1 MFFDLISRNSRRSRK
16 ENGLFFASL
25 LISVIAFYII
35 LSMSQQDV
43 IKFLMKMESDA
54 ISRLLRMIPLFY
66 GMTLLILFFLIY
78 FASKYQLERR
88 RHEFGVYLMLGMRRS
103 RLFFL
108 LLGEDIRN
116 SAFVLAIGLP
126 AAVLLSELISLVTA
140 RLTGLGI
147 IGHRLNISLT
157 AILWTAIGFALIKL
171 AAFMILSG
179 RIAGEE
185 IGSLLTEAPDGTKK
199 QLPSAVYALALLAG
213 AALLAAAY
221 TMAICGFSWNNV
233 AHMGITLLSGFLGT
247 LLFFFGLRSFLGL
260 LAGRAGREKKLHTF
274 TFRQLQENVI
284 HRSHALA
291 ISSLLILAALCCF
304 STGVAVALVYGDSE
318 QHVLDYTFPCPDNP
332 SVIRE
337 QLSAAGFSDTF
348 GSLFEMKV
356 GHIIPAEE
364 NTPRFSM
371 DAVLKALEGLPE
383 SEGRDVLLNN
393 FSDGYTPRLI
403 ALSGYNQL
411 LAAAGLPEIT
421 LSGNVAAVYMDTD
434 FTGNNRLVLFNGIL
448 DGRPEIRIAGE
459 AFWLTGNVNTTNLV
473 VDRSITLALA
483 LIVPDEVFERMTD
496 GNYAVYLNAV
506 LSPDRLKG
514 QSLLG
519 AVSETNDRLTR
530 TGIPYESYLQ
540 NIGRQLF
547 YVVSVSYIT
556 IYLAIIFLIVANT
569 VLGVQFLTQQQKNRR
584 RYKTLIRLGAPCE
597 TLCCSAAKQ
606 IRWFFGIPV
615 AVAAVSSLF
624 GVRSLLSGLLPSRSQ
639 PYISSLMWLS
649 LAMILLLLIVEYI
662 YMAAVKKLSCRY
674 LLTLMVPE
682 REA

>member
-1 MFFDLISRNSRRSRK
+1 MFFDLISRNSKRSRK

-35 LSMSQQDV
+35 LSLSQQDV

-54 ISRLLRMIPLFY
+54 VSRVLRMIPLFY
-66 GMTLLILFFLIY
+66 AMTLIILFFLIY

-108 LLGEDIRN
+108 LLGEDIR
-116 SAFVLAIGLP
+116 SSVSVLAIGLP
-126 AAVLLSELISLVTA
+126 TAVLLSELISLVTA
-140 RLTGLGI
+140 RLVGLGI
-147 IGHRLNISLT
+147 IGHRLSISLP
-157 AILWTAIGFALIKL
+157 AILWTAIGFAVIKL

-213 AALLAAAY
+213 TALLAAAY
-221 TMAICGFSWNNV
+221 TMAIRGFSWNAV
-233 AHMGITLLSGFLGT
+233 SHMGITLLSGFLGT

-260 LAGRAGREKKLHTF
+260 LAGRSGRGKKLHTF
-274 TFRQLQENVI
+274 TFRQLQEHVI

-304 STGVAVALVYGDSE
+304 SAGIAIALVYGDSE
-318 QHVLDYTFPCPDNP
+318 QHVLDYTFSCQESP

-348 GSLFEMKV
+348 DSLFEMKV
-356 GHIIPAEE
+356 GQITPAED
-364 NTPRFSM
+364 NATAFSM
-371 DAVLKALEGLPE
+371 DSVLKALEGLPE
-383 SEGRDVLLNN
+383 SEDRDVLLNN
-393 FSDGYTPRLI
+393 FSDGYTPHLI
-403 ALSGYNQL
+403 ALSGYNRL
-411 LAAAGLPEIT
+411 LAAAGLPGIT
-421 LSGNVAAVYMDTD
+421 LSGKEAAVYMDTD
-434 FTGNNRLVLFNGIL
+434 FTGYNRLALLNGIL
-448 DGRPEIRIAGE
+448 DGHPEVRIGGE
-459 AFWLTGNVNTTNLV
+459 AFRLTGHIHTANLV
-473 VDRSITLALA
+473 VDRAITLALA
-483 LIVPDEVFERMTD
+483 FIVPDEVFERMTD
-496 GNYAVYLNAV
+496 GNDTVYLNAV

-530 TGIPYESYLQ
+530 AGIPYESYLQ

-547 YVVSVSYIT
+547 YVVSASYIT

-569 VLGVQFLTQQQKNRR
+569 ILGVQFLTQQQKNRR
-584 RYKTLIRLGAPCE
+584 RCKTLIRLGAPYE
-597 TLCCSAAKQ
+597 ALCHSFAKQ
-606 IRWFFGIPV
+606 ILWFFGIPV

-624 GVRSLLSGLLPSRSQ
+624 GVRALLGGLLPSRSQ
-639 PYISSLMWLS
+639 PYISTLMWLS

-682 REA
+682 REV

>member
-1 MFFDLISRNSRRSRK
+1 MGCWQPRRP
-16 ENGLFFASL
+16 E
-25 LISVIAFYII
+25 
-35 LSMSQQDV
+35 
-43 IKFLMKMESDA
+43 
-54 ISRLLRMIPLFY
+54 
-66 GMTLLILFFLIY
+66 
-78 FASKYQLERR
+78 
-88 RHEFGVYLMLGMRRS
+88 
-103 RLFFL
+103 
-108 LLGEDIRN
+108 
-116 SAFVLAIGLP
+116 
-126 AAVLLSELISLVTA
+126 
-140 RLTGLGI
+140 
-147 IGHRLNISLT
+147 
-157 AILWTAIGFALIKL
+157 
-171 AAFMILSG
+171 
-179 RIAGEE
+179 
-185 IGSLLTEAPDGTKK
+185 
-199 QLPSAVYALALLAG
+199 
-213 AALLAAAY
+213 
-221 TMAICGFSWNNV
+221 
-233 AHMGITLLSGFLGT
+233 
-247 LLFFFGLRSFLGL
+247 
-260 LAGRAGREKKLHTF
+260 KLHTF

-304 STGVAVALVYGDSE
+304 GTGVAVALVYGDSE

-348 GSLFEMKV
+348 GNLFEMKV

-421 LSGNVAAVYMDTD
+421 LSGNEAAVYMDTD